1 METTALAL
9 NRLELGQKAQV
20 MALDSKGQERR
31 RMLDLGFVQG
41 SIVEAVHKSPAGDP
55 IACLLY
61 TSGFACPYHHFYA
74 TRDILAHVIR

>member
-55 IACLLY
+55 IAYFIRGAVIALRREDA
-61 TSGFACPYHHFYA
+61 GK
-74 TRDILAHVIR
+74 ILVKAI